1 MFDKC
6 GATGVGAGE
15 ESEDSNTSQ
24 VRTIPLTL
32 RRAGWG
38 GARRRNVA
46 PRDRSRLQLHLGYLN
61 ISRNRYIKIYLIVIL
76 FIDNPDDLQSSQM
89 TKMPS

>member
-15 ESEDSNTSQ
+15 GEESEDSNTSQ
-24 VRTIPLTL
+24 LRTTPLTL
-32 RRAGWG
+32 SGRG

-61 ISRNRYIKIYLIVIL
+61 ISRNRYIKCKEDISNIHFNSP
-76 FIDNPDDLQSSQM
+76 FIH
-89 TKMPS
+89 